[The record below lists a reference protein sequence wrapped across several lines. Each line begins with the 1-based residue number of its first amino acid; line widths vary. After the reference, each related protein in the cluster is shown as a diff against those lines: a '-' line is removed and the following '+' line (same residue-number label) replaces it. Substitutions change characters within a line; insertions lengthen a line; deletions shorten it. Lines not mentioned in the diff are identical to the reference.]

1 MSCILSVRSKKQ
13 GSCDIP
19 HGGRKKL
26 PEVFVIIVAESLNHL
41 SLPWTMWCLSQ
52 EVGTPK
58 KLILLRVVKNV
69 IQKKDHVCQLN
80 GVNTS
85 KI

>member
-26 PEVFVIIVAESLNHL
+26 LKVFAIIVAESLNHL
-41 SLPWTMWCLSQ
+41 SLLWIMWCLSQ

-58 KLILLRVVKNV
+58 KLISLRVVKNV

-80 GVNTS
+80 GMNIS
-85 KI
+85 KV